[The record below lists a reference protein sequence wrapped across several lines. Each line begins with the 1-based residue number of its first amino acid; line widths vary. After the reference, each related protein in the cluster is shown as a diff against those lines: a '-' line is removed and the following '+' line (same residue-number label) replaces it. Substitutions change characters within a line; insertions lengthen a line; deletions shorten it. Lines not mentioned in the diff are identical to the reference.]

1 MDVTRSHESERAEFV
16 FAIAFLSSLL
26 MLGGC
31 STLNGADEVHRA
43 ENLRIS
49 LEPSGS
55 AGNSLA
61 HPSAIDVGQMS
72 RILEELSFE
81 ERGSLMRSDKQPV
94 FTGAEVR
101 ELSTG
106 LVAGLRKARPDQ
118 RVSFVALGQ
127 GDSIVGNARKT
138 EGTVFVDRQGRLNI
152 AFAGIQHLMTV
163 EDDFTRY
170 REASLGD
177 PLSTHSSLVK
187 LVATQ
192 GFISPRTRDNGEV
205 WPMWVTAPVP
215 AGTSSSAP
223 VSDERAA
230 PVRAIPSTSPPTPAT
245 ADRGSSEFQPD
256 EIRQRLQFL
265 KTLHEDGLITD
276 EDYDQERQRILRR
289 ID

>member
-1 MDVTRSHESERAEFV
+1 
-16 FAIAFLSSLL
+16 
-26 MLGGC
+26 
-31 STLNGADEVHRA
+31 
-43 ENLRIS
+43 
-49 LEPSGS
+49 
-55 AGNSLA
+55 
-61 HPSAIDVGQMS
+61 MS

-81 ERGSLMRSDKQPV
+81 ERGSLMSLDKKSV
-94 FTGAEVR
+94 FTSAEVS
-101 ELSTG
+101 ELSAG
-106 LVAGLRKARPDQ
+106 LVEGLRKARPDQ
-118 RVSFVALGQ
+118 RVSFVAFGQ

-177 PLSTHSSLVK
+177 PLSNDSSMVK
-187 LVATQ
+187 LIASQ
-192 GFISPRTRDNGEV
+192 EFISPKSGDNGAV
-205 WPMWVTAPVP
+205 WPMWITVRLDNVAAASTQDTARVP
-215 AGTSSSAP
+215 AAIASSAP
-223 VSDERAA
+223 ISDERAA
-230 PVRAIPSTSPPTPAT
+230 PACATPSTSPSAPPTV
-245 ADRGSSEFQPD
+245 DRDSAQFQPD